1 MCRDQATLEYNR
13 LWHADTEV
21 SRGLL
26 PKSFDLSELSVYYNT
41 RLIVGYHKMLVPW
54 RIHGERERFSMCAQV
69 LEQPKAGCTDNQ
81 EKQQR

>member
-1 MCRDQATLEYNR
+1 MCRNQATFEYNR

-26 PKSFDLSELSVYYNT
+26 PKSFDLSELSVYYNI
-41 RLIVGYHKMLVPW
+41 RLIVRYHKMLVPW
-54 RIHGERERFSMCAQV
+54 RIYGERERFSDAHGV
-69 LEQPKAGCTDNQ
+69 LEQPKAGGPDNQ